1 MKKILLASAL
11 GLFGMANAQL
21 KQGNWMVGSDVMGMK
36 FTNGLDVRINPKAAY
51 FVADRWAI
59 GAGVGLSVQK
69 PNGTSITQTN
79 WSIAPFT
86 RYYFTSTE
94 IDSMLKNG
102 AFFAEGS
109 AGFGGRNSSSG
120 TTTNGV
126 ELGIGAG
133 YAYFITNN
141 VSLEGMLKLGT
152 TVGGGNTTGNADVSL
167 GVGFNIYLPTKA
179 VKNAARDAQ

>member
-21 KQGNWMVGSDVMGMK
+21 QKGNWMVGSDLMGMK
-36 FTNGLDVRINPKAAY
+36 FTNGLDIRVNPKAAY
-51 FVADRWAI
+51 FIHDRWAI
-59 GAGVGLSVQK
+59 GAGVALSVQK
-69 PNGTSITQTN
+69 PNGTSTTQTN

-102 AFFAEGS
+102 AFFGEGS
-109 AGFGGRNSSSG
+109 AGFGGNNSSG
-120 TTTNGV
+120 GDTTNGV
-126 ELGIGAG
+126 QLGIGAG

-141 VSLEGMLKLGT
+141 VSVEGLLKLGT
-152 TVGGGNTTGNADVSL
+152 TVGGGNKSGDADLTL
-167 GVGFNIYLPTKA
+167 GVGFNIYLPTST
-179 VKNAARDAQ
+179 VRSAAEFK